1 MTLTRT
7 MIMIMVMIMMMSMSM
22 TMIMVSLIS
31 YHCQH
36 RLWLPVSQAVGQHVS
51 SVSVSCIFF
60 SKKSIAI
67 STWSW
72 LARLQVYSSNGIF
85 SRHCGSSAPTQGY
98 HERSRATASAW
109 GGTRACAVF
118 GRGELVSAPQN
129 SEGPWYQHIA
139 AGRPHVVVIAPSGCI
154 KSINILGHDDGYG
167 VFECHC
173 QSQATPIHKAA

>member
-1 MTLTRT
+1 
-7 MIMIMVMIMMMSMSM
+7 
-22 TMIMVSLIS
+22 MIMVSLIS

-51 SVSVSCIFF
+51 SVPVSCIL

-72 LARLQVYSSNGIF
+72 LVRLQVYSSNGIF

-139 AGRPHVVVIAPSGCI
+139 AGRPHVVAIASSGCI
-154 KSINILGHDDGYG
+154 NAISILSHDDGYG
-167 VFECHC
+167 VFEWYC
-173 QSQATPIHKAA
+173 QSQAFIFPQSLVSVGLTHDDSRSFQSLTFF